1 MAKEINQLVKGTS
14 QFNLVGKANVT
25 QYTFGINQ
33 ESKKSDW
40 IYNQMNLKVDTGVNG
55 SIKSE
60 MMGGYGSAPTRNNV
74 IFVHGKKE
82 DGKDDFKNSFTIAW
96 EDRFDEEIL
105 KTVGDKCF
113 LTVGLE
119 KGEDD
124 KVIYKKFLS
133 QYDAIEYINKH
144 LKDGD
149 VVNVKGDIKYQLY
162 NEKLSVKKEI
172 TSIALSSAKE
182 EGFRATFT
190 QTLLVESDGIGKP
203 NKETRTLPITAYVVE
218 FSNEFDGKQI
228 VRMVNGK
235 KKKGTN
241 IPMVKEFD
249 FKIGDD
255 VEKAKKMVK
264 YFKAKSRKV
273 TEITVE
279 GIFKQ
284 GGGLETQQVTID
296 DIPEDIR
303 ELIELGLYDE
313 KEILDKQAFANGGNK
328 APEEML
334 ILRPRVNMV
343 GDDNNKSPQ
352 IAYEADKY
360 NEDDLFIANVLEI
373 NGAKFDDEEEQEEDF
388 VEETDTE
395 DSADDIFEDED
406 WDF

>member
-1 MAKEINQLVKGTS
+1 MAKEINQLTKGTS

-25 QYTFGINQ
+25 QYTFGLDQ

-40 IYNQMNLKVDTGVNG
+40 VYNQMNLKVDTGVNG

-60 MMGGYGSAPTRNNV
+60 MMGGYGSERANV
-74 IFVHGKKE
+74 VFVHGKKE
-82 DGKDDFKNSFTIAW
+82 DGRDDFKNSFTIAW

-105 KTVGDKCF
+105 KTVGDRCF
-113 LTVGLE
+113 ITVGLE
-119 KGEDD
+119 KDEEN

-133 QYDAIEYINKH
+133 QYDAIKYINEH

-149 VVNVKGDIKYQLY
+149 VVNIKGDIKYQLY
-162 NEKLSVKKEI
+162 NGALTVKKEV
-172 TSIALSSAKE
+172 TSLALSSAKE
-182 EGFRATFT
+182 EDYRATFT

-203 NKETRTLPITAYVVE
+203 DKETRTLPITAYVVD
-218 FSNEFDGKQI
+218 FANEFDGKQI
-228 VRMVNGK
+228 IRMVNGK
-235 KKKGTN
+235 KRKGTN
-241 IPMVKEFD
+241 IPMIKEFN
-249 FKIGDD
+249 FKIGED
-255 VEKAKKMVK
+255 VEKAKRMVK

-279 GIFKQ
+279 GIFRQ

-313 KEILDKQAFANGGNK
+313 KEILDKQAFANGGSK

-352 IAYEADKY
+352 IAYEPDKY
-360 NEDDLFIANVLEI
+360 NEDDLFIANVLEV
-373 NGAKFDDEEEQEEDF
+373 NGAKFDEEEEFEEI
-388 VEETDTE
+388 VEEVDTE
-395 DSADDIFEDED
+395 DNDDIFEDED

>member
-1 MAKEINQLVKGTS
+1 MAKEINQLTKGTS

-25 QYTFGINQ
+25 QYTFGLDQ

-40 IYNQMNLKVDTGVNG
+40 VYNQMNLKVDTGVNG

-60 MMGGYGSAPTRNNV
+60 MMGGYGSERANV
-74 IFVHGKKE
+74 VFVHGKKE
-82 DGKDDFKNSFTIAW
+82 DGRDDFKNSFTIAW

-105 KTVGDKCF
+105 KTVGDRCF
-113 LTVGLE
+113 ITVGLE
-119 KGEDD
+119 RDEEN

-133 QYDAIEYINKH
+133 QYDAIKYINEH

-149 VVNVKGDIKYQLY
+149 VVNIKGDIKYQLY
-162 NEKLSVKKEI
+162 NGALTVKKEV
-172 TSIALSSAKE
+172 TSLALSSAKE
-182 EGFRATFT
+182 EDYRATFT

-203 NKETRTLPITAYVVE
+203 DKETRTLPITAYVVD
-218 FSNEFDGKQI
+218 FANEFDGKQI
-228 VRMVNGK
+228 IRMVNGK
-235 KKKGTN
+235 KRKGTN
-241 IPMVKEFD
+241 IPMIKEFN
-249 FKIGDD
+249 FKIGED
-255 VEKAKKMVK
+255 VEKAKRMVK

-279 GIFKQ
+279 GIFRQ

-313 KEILDKQAFANGGNK
+313 KEILDKQAFANGGSK

-352 IAYEADKY
+352 IAYEPDKY
-360 NEDDLFIANVLEI
+360 NEDDLFIANVLEV
-373 NGAKFDDEEEQEEDF
+373 NGAKFDEEEEFEEI
-388 VEETDTE
+388 VEEVDTE
-395 DSADDIFEDED
+395 DSDDIFEDED

>member
-1 MAKEINQLVKGTS
+1 MAKEINQLTKSVS
-14 QFNLVGKANVT
+14 NFVIVGKANVT
-25 QYTFGINQ
+25 QYTFGLNQ

-60 MMGGYGSAPTRNNV
+60 MMGGYGSERNNV
-74 IFVHGKKE
+74 VFVHGKKD

-105 KTVGDKCF
+105 KTVGDRCF
-113 LTVGLE
+113 ITVGLE

-162 NEKLSVKKEI
+162 NGTLSVKKEV
-172 TSIALSSAKE
+172 TSIVLSSAKE
-182 EGFRATFT
+182 EDFRATFT

-203 NKETRTLPITAYVVE
+203 NKETRTLPITAYVVD

-235 KKKGTN
+235 KKKGLN

-249 FKIGDD
+249 FKIGED
-255 VEKAKKMVK
+255 VEKAKRMVK
-264 YFKAKSRKV
+264 YFKAKNKRV

-352 IAYEADKY
+352 IAYEPDKY
-360 NEDDLFIANVLEI
+360 NEDDLFIANILEV
-373 NGAKFDDEEEQEEDF
+373 NNAKFDDEEEQEEEF

-395 DSADDIFEDED
+395 DDDDIFEDED

>member
-1 MAKEINQLVKGTS
+1 MAKEINQLQMGQKS
-14 QFNLVGKANVT
+14 FNLVGKANVT
-25 QYTFGINQ
+25 QYTFSLEQ
-33 ESKKSDW
+33 ESQKSDW
-40 IYNQMNLKVDTGVNG
+40 ISNRMNLKVDAGNCG
-55 SIKSE
+55 GIKAE
-60 MMGGYGSAPTRNNV
+60 MFGGYGSTRDNV
-74 IFVHGKKE
+74 VYVHGKKD
-82 DGKDDFKNSFTIAW
+82 DGKDDFKNPFTIVW

-113 LTVGLE
+113 ITVGLE

-124 KVIYKKFLS
+124 KVIYKKFIS
-133 QYDAIEYINKH
+133 QYDAIKYIKEH

-162 NEKLSVKKEI
+162 NDKLTVKKEI
-172 TSIALSSAKE
+172 TSIALSNAKE
-182 EGFRATFT
+182 EDFKATFT

-203 NKETRTLPITAYVVE
+203 DKETRTLPITAYVVD

-228 VRMVNGK
+228 IRMVNGK

-249 FKIGDD
+249 FKIGED
-255 VEKAKKMVK
+255 VEKAKRMVK

-343 GDDNNKSPQ
+343 GDDNNKTPQ
-352 IAYEADKY
+352 IAYESDKY
-360 NEDDLFIANVLEI
+360 NEDDLFIANVLEV
-373 NGAKFDDEEEQEEDF
+373 NNARFDDEEEQEEEF
-388 VEETDTE
+388 VEETE
-395 DSADDIFEDED
+395 DENDGDDIFADED